1 MISTKYRDSN
11 LIFKKL
17 CFLFMISVI
26 FIACGI
32 ITETKHDSIVFMA
45 GYKPQ
50 ANLPFAA
57 VYVAK
62 EEGFYSE
69 QGVDVEIRHASSGEH
84 IPLLLAGKVD
94 VTTADAATVLKRNS
108 DLNESLV
115 AIALLGRTGQ
125 QGFMSLKSSGI
136 KDVKDWEGRSF
147 GYKVSIP
154 PEYFALLS
162 KEGVDSNQIIPIR
175 VGFDPRILTE
185 GKVEILAV
193 YLSNEPNLVK
203 NMGHDVSIW
212 DPSDYGIPTLG
223 LTFVTNDTLLE
234 NKKDVLVKFM
244 VATIKAI
251 NYIKDNYEYSLDI
264 VMKYA
269 PNEDRSHMSYMLK
282 TELEAARKFRP
293 LDQSKLGWM
302 EDYMWEELVNYLVQY
317 DALNENVNYK
327 DSYTNKVLKEVYDR

>member
-1 MISTKYRDSN
+1 MISTIY
-11 LIFKKL
+11 F
-17 CFLFMISVI
+17 
-26 FIACGI
+26 ACGI
-32 ITETKHDSIVFMA
+32 IPDTNHDSIVFMA
-45 GYKPQ
+45 GYKAQ

-62 EEGFYSE
+62 EQGFYSQ
-69 QGVDVEIRHASSGEH
+69 QGIDVEIRHASSGEH
-84 IPLLLAGKVD
+84 IPLLLSGKVD
-94 VTTADAATVLKRNS
+94 IATADASTILKRNS

-125 QGFMSLKSSGI
+125 QGFMSLESSQI
-136 KDVKDWEGRSF
+136 KDIKDWEGRSF

-203 NMGHDVSIW
+203 NMGYDVTIW

-234 NKKDVLVKFM
+234 KKKDTLVKFM
-244 VATIKAI
+244 AATIEAI
-251 NYIKDNYEYSLDI
+251 DYIKNNYEYSLDI

-269 PNEDRSHMSYMLK
+269 PNQDRSHMSYMLT
-282 TELEAARKFRP
+282 TELEAAEKFRP
-293 LDQSKLGWM
+293 FDQSKLGWM
-302 EDYMWEELVNYLVQY
+302 EDYMWEDLFDYLFQY
-317 DALNENVNYK
+317 DALNESVNYK